1 MAVQKKTWYAPPMA
15 ESETRIFN
23 VGARLFKEGDAGD
36 VAYLIKSGKVKITKT
51 GGDGQQKV
59 VGLVGSGGIVGEM
72 ALIDDQT
79 RVATVE
85 ALEDT
90 TVLVI
95 SRDALKSRLDKTD
108 PVVGR
113 LLNSFTER
121 VREQSRL
128 IAKLQS

>member
-1 MAVQKKTWYAPPMA
+1 MA
-15 ESETRIFN
+15 ESETKIFN
-23 VGARLFKEGDAGD
+23 VGARLFKEGDDGD

-51 GGDGQQKV
+51 GGDGQQKA
-59 VGLVGSGGIVGEM
+59 GGIVGEM
-72 ALIDDQT
+72 ALIDDQA

-85 ALEDT
+85 AMEET

-95 SRDALKSRLDKTD
+95 SKDALKSRLEKTD

>member
-1 MAVQKKTWYAPPMA
+1 MS
-15 ESETRIFN
+15 ESETKNFGTG
-23 VGARLFKEGDAGD
+23 VRLFKEGDAGD
-36 VAYLIKSGKVKITKT
+36 VAYLINSGKVKVTKT

-72 ALIDDQT
+72 ALIDNQA

-85 ALEDT
+85 AMEDT

-95 SRDALKSRLDKTD
+95 SQAALKSRLEKTD

>member
-1 MAVQKKTWYAPPMA
+1 MA
-15 ESETRIFN
+15 ESETKNFN

-51 GGDGQQKV
+51 GEDGQQKV

-72 ALIDDQT
+72 ALIDDQA
-79 RVATVE
+79 RIATVE
-85 ALEDT
+85 AMEDT

-95 SRDALKSRLDKTD
+95 SQDALKSRLEKTD

-113 LLNSFTER
+113 LLHSFTER

>member
-1 MAVQKKTWYAPPMA
+1 M
-15 ESETRIFN
+15 
-23 VGARLFKEGDAGD
+23 
-36 VAYLIKSGKVKITKT
+36 
-51 GGDGQQKV
+51 
-59 VGLVGSGGIVGEM
+59 
-72 ALIDDQT
+72 
-79 RVATVE
+79 
-85 ALEDT
+85 EDT

-95 SRDALKSRLDKTD
+95 SQDALKSRLEKTD

>member
-1 MAVQKKTWYAPPMA
+1 MST
-15 ESETRIFN
+15 SETKIFN
-23 VGARLFKEGDAGD
+23 VGARLFKEGDSGD
-36 VAYLIKSGKVKITKT
+36 VAYLIKSGKVKITKM

-59 VGLVGSGGIVGEM
+59 VGLAGAGSIVGEM
-72 ALIDDQT
+72 ALIDNQA

-85 ALEDT
+85 AMEDT

-95 SRDALKSRLDKTD
+95 SQDALKSRLEKTD
-108 PVVGR
+108 PVVGH
-113 LLNSFTER
+113 LLHSFSER

>member
-1 MAVQKKTWYAPPMA
+1 MS
-15 ESETRIFN
+15 ESETKTFDT
-23 VGARLFKEGDAGD
+23 GARLFKEGDAGD

-59 VGLVGSGGIVGEM
+59 VGLVGAGGIVGEM

-85 ALEDT
+85 AMEET

-95 SRDALKSRLDKTD
+95 SQDALKSRLEKAD

-113 LLNSFTER
+113 LLHSFTER

>member
-1 MAVQKKTWYAPPMA
+1 MNPGARKTTGVT
-15 ESETRIFN
+15 ESETKFFN
-23 VGARLFKEGDAGD
+23 TGARLFKEGGAGD

-59 VGLVGSGGIVGEM
+59 IGLVGSGGIIGEM
-72 ALIDDQT
+72 ALIDDQA

-85 ALEDT
+85 AMEDT

-95 SRDALKSRLDKTD
+95 SQDALKARLDKTD